1 MKPKQ
6 IILAITV
13 LILGVMLWNAFNQ
26 KGMND
31 LETQFEQITFY
42 RNENNTGPVKR
53 VYIVT
58 INDTVWSELE
68 AYGNFQPHN
77 KLGTTEVFFFLEES
91 PFPTKVSGTKPYFSE
106 SFNDD
111 VVARYEKNP
120 SGLVSLKKYPF
131 RH

>member
-6 IILAITV
+6 IIMVISV

-26 KGMND
+26 KGVND
-31 LETQFEQITFY
+31 LETQFEQTAFY

-58 INDTVWSELE
+58 VSDTVWSELE

-77 KLGTTEVFFFLEES
+77 KLGTTEVYFFLKGS
-91 PFPTKVSGTKPYFSE
+91 SYPTEISGTAPYFPE
-106 SFNDD
+106 SFNKG

-120 SGLVSLKKYPF
+120 SGLVSLRKHPF
-131 RH
+131 R